1 MITIITGEGA
11 AFDFTISTN
20 MIRLIPRI
28 PAMRMMDVV
37 VTFRVDS
44 IALEPLEDFRIIL
57 VPNPAADP
65 LGDGVVLVDS
75 INVFIEDSDS

>member
-1 MITIITGEGA
+1 
-11 AFDFTISTN
+11 
-20 MIRLIPRI
+20 
-28 PAMRMMDVV
+28 MRMMDVV

-44 IALEPLEDFRIIL
+44 IALEPLEEFRIIL
-57 VPNPAADP
+57 DPITTP